1 MKKLIIRLFFLLLF
15 GVVMLAISV
24 RLRTNVTDYLA
35 GIKYKHEL
43 ISKTVS
49 PKIILVG
56 GSNLP
61 FGVNSK
67 KISEHFNM
75 PVVDMGLHGS
85 IGLKY
90 MGNEV
95 KPYIS
100 EGDIVVMVPEYEQFY
115 DKKGSLN
122 GDISLLYL
130 VYDFYPEGRQ
140 YVGWEQWMKLT
151 PLFPQYASYK
161 YRNFTNS
168 KLMSLLNK
176 PDMKFDSIYNQHVFD
191 EYGDANSHSHL
202 SPRHFE
208 PHRSDAGINQS
219 TIDYLNN
226 FYEFVKEKKAQMY
239 YSYPSLEERS
249 YDLCIK
255 PIAILEKELKEQAK
269 FPILN
274 SPVEYRMDNRYFF
287 DTPYHLT
294 EEGEQ
299 LRTDKL
305 IADLEKA
312 MGKSGVGSR

>member
-1 MKKLIIRLFFLLLF
+1 MKKLIIRLLFLLLF
-15 GVVMLAISV
+15 TVALLAVSV

-35 GIKYKHEL
+35 GDRYKHEL
-43 ISKTVS
+43 ISKTAS

-67 KISEHFNM
+67 KISEHFGM

-95 KPYIS
+95 KPYINA
-100 EGDIVVMVPEYEQFY
+100 GDIVVMVPEYEQFY

-161 YRNFTNS
+161 YRNFTNA
-168 KLMSLLNK
+168 KVMSLLNK
-176 PDMKFDSIYNQHVFD
+176 NDFKFDSIYNRNVFD
-191 EYGDANSHSHL
+191 EFGDANSHSHL
-202 SPRHFE
+202 HPRPFE

-219 TIDYLNN
+219 TINYLND
-226 FYEFVKEKKAQMY
+226 FYEYVKEKKALMF
-239 YSYPSLEERS
+239 YSYPSLEEKS

-255 PIAILEKELKEQAK
+255 PIVLLEKELNVQAK
-269 FPILN
+269 FPLLN
-274 SPVEYRMDNRYFF
+274 TPAEYRMERRYFF

-299 LRTDKL
+299 LRTEKL
-305 IADLEKA
+305 IADLDKA
-312 MGKSGVGSR
+312 FKANVHR

>member
-1 MKKLIIRLFFLLLF
+1 MKKLITRLLFLLLF
-15 GVVMLAISV
+15 TVSLLAVSV
-24 RLRTNVTDYLA
+24 QLRTNVTDYLA
-35 GIKYKHEL
+35 GDRYKHEL
-43 ISKTVS
+43 ISKTSS

-67 KISEHFNM
+67 KISEHFGM

-95 KPYIS
+95 KPYINA
-100 EGDIVVMVPEYEQFY
+100 GDIVVMVPEYEQFY

-168 KLMSLLNK
+168 KVMSLLNK
-176 PDMKFDSIYNQHVFD
+176 SDFKFDSVYNQNVFD
-191 EYGDANSHSHL
+191 EFGDANSHSHL
-202 SPRHFE
+202 QPRPFE
-208 PHRSDAGINQS
+208 SHRSDAGINQS
-219 TIDYLNN
+219 TINYLND
-226 FYEFVKEKKAQMY
+226 FYEYVKEKKAHMF
-239 YSYPSLEERS
+239 YSYPSLEEKS

-255 PIAILEKELKEQAK
+255 PIALLEKELNAQAK
-269 FPILN
+269 FPLLN
-274 SPVEYRMDNRYFF
+274 TPAQYRMQHRYFF

-299 LRTDKL
+299 VRTEKL
-305 IADLEKA
+305 ISDLDKA
-312 MGKSGVGSR
+312 FKANVHR